1 MNIIDIIV
9 IVCCVPAV
17 IRGLSKG
24 FVNQAYSLLALI
36 IGVWLS
42 FKFSAPLGDALMS
55 YVELSPTIL
64 HVIAF
69 GIILLIVMLLVTLVG
84 KAVEKVLKF
93 VMLGWLNKILG
104 VVFALIK
111 VFLIIGLVITL
122 FDAINS
128 NIPLV
133 KEQVLNE
140 SLFYHP
146 VKNLAD
152 TVFPYLKEL
161 IFKK

>member
-93 VMLGWLNKILG
+93 VMLGWLNKIPAH
-104 VVFALIK
+104 FFSALPFI
-111 VFLIIGLVITL
+111 ITL
-122 FDAINS
+122 IVLILSSMRKNSSSGEPAAIGRNYYR
-128 NIPLV
+128 
-133 KEQVLNE
+133 E
-140 SLFYHP
+140 
-146 VKNLAD
+146 D
-152 TVFPYLKEL
+152 R
-161 IFKK
+161 